1 MDLQGRLVM
10 TLAVYPNVLRKGK
23 IIGKDKFRVN
33 PPPPIPSVTFFWQK
47 SLTMPYLVYLCD
59 ILMHTGGV
67 TQHPIVLHGS
77 TVLLPARSHN
87 IMEIIIM
94 EINIME
100 INIMEIN
107 IMINIMINNI
117 MILIIMINVA
127 SYQR

>member
-1 MDLQGRLVM
+1 M
-10 TLAVYPNVLRKGK
+10 Y
-23 IIGKDKFRVN
+23 
-33 PPPPIPSVTFFWQK
+33 
-47 SLTMPYLVYLCD
+47 
-59 ILMHTGGV
+59 TGGV

-87 IMEIIIM
+87 IMEIIIT

-127 SYQR
+127 SDQR